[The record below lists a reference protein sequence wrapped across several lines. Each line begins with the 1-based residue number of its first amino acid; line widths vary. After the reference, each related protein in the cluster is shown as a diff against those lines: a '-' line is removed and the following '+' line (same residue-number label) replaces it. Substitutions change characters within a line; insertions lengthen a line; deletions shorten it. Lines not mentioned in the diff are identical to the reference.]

1 MKVVFVHGRAQEKKD
16 ARGLHASWLAAA
28 NNGLAALSYSPI
40 AAANA
45 SLPYYGDLLFGL
57 AEESGRATFK
67 ELVDKGADGA
77 APSADELAF
86 MQAIILETAQAKG
99 VSTAAIA
106 AEAGEVV
113 VDKDVQNWKVVLAA
127 LRLLDR
133 VDGVGQTMIELRTR
147 DVWLYLSRLGVRTQ
161 INDLV
166 SAAIPE
172 TDPCIVVAHSLGT
185 IVAYNI
191 LMGRGSRANVKAFIT
206 IGSPLGIN
214 AVYSRLPS
222 DVKPRKA
229 PEGVAAWFNARDAQ
243 DTVALYEIEPTFFR
257 GLPAVKNYSAVAND
271 SPNHHDIVRYLEDQT
286 IAGAIGSAI
295 KAG

>member
-16 ARGLHASWLAAA
+16 ARGLLDSWLSAA
-28 NNGLAALSYSPI
+28 NNGLSALSYAPI
-40 AAANA
+40 TAANA
-45 SLPYYGDLLFGL
+45 ALPYYGDLLFGL
-57 AEESGRATFK
+57 TEESGRAAFK
-67 ELVDKGADGA
+67 ELVDKGAESA
-77 APSADELAF
+77 APSAEEQAF

-99 VSTAAIA
+99 ISTAAVA

-147 DVWLYLSRLGVRTQ
+147 DVWIYLTRLGVRKQ

-166 SAAIPE
+166 SAALPE
-172 TDPCIVVAHSLGT
+172 TDPCVVVSHSLGT
-185 IVAYNI
+185 VIAYNV
-191 LMGRGSRANVKAFIT
+191 LMGRGSRANVKAFVT

-229 PEGVAAWFNARDAQ
+229 PEGVEAWFNARDPQ
-243 DTVALYEIEPTFFR
+243 DTVALYEINPSFFR
-257 GLPAVKNYSAVAND
+257 GLPTVKNYSAVANN
-271 SPNHHDIVRYLEDQT
+271 SPNRHDIVRYLEDRT
-286 IAGAIGSAI
+286 IAGTIGAAIN
-295 KAG
+295 AG